1 MTSKTLTVAR
11 RLAREVGERRL
22 DFDRSQAD
30 AAARLDRLADALHRD
45 VRPRR
50 RSLAGRFYASM
61 RRFSGRQESA
71 PVRGVYLWGAVG
83 RGKTHLMDL
92 FYESLRFPDRER
104 SHFYRFMRRV
114 HAELKAQGRHSDPLE
129 VVANRLAR
137 ETRLICLDECFVSD
151 IADAMLLGGLFRG
164 LFRRGVTLVATSNV
178 APRDLYKDGLQRQQF
193 LPAIELIEQHLEVL
207 HLDGGTDYRLR
218 SLQRAEIYLDANLPA
233 SADAL
238 RALWATLGGAPG
250 HGPVGL
256 AIEGRTITAQRLAAG
271 MAWFEFAE
279 LCDGPRSQNDYIELA
294 HTYQTIFLS
303 NVPRLGRENEDAAR
317 RLLMLIDE
325 LYDRGVKLVLSAA
338 APPRDLYRGERLRF
352 EFERAVSRMIEMQT
366 ERYLAGDHRP

>member
-1 MTSKTLTVAR
+1 MSESLTVAR
-11 RLAREVGERRL
+11 CLAREVGARRL

-30 AAARLDRLADALHRD
+30 SAARLDRLADALHRD
-45 VRPRR
+45 ARPRR
-50 RSLAGRFYASM
+50 RSLAGRLRAGM
-61 RRFSGRQESA
+61 RRLSSRPETA

-114 HAELKAQGRHSDPLE
+114 HAELRAQGRQSDPLE
-129 VVANRLAR
+129 AVANRLAR
-137 ETRLICLDECFVSD
+137 EARLICLDEFFVSD

-178 APRDLYKDGLQRQQF
+178 APGDLYKDGLQRQQF

-218 SLQRAEIYLDANLPA
+218 NLQRAAIYLDANLPA
-233 SADAL
+233 SAQAL
-238 RALWATLGGAPG
+238 RELWAALGGAAAD
-250 HGPVGL
+250 GPVDL
-256 AIEGRTITAQRLAAG
+256 AIEGRTIRAQRLGAG

-294 HTYQTIFLS
+294 HTYQTIFVS
-303 NVPRLGRENEDAAR
+303 NVPRLGREHENAAR
-317 RLLMLIDE
+317 RFLMLIDE

-338 APPRDLYRGERLRF
+338 APPRDLYRGDRLRF
-352 EFERAVSRMIEMQT
+352 EFERAVSRLIEMQT
-366 ERYLAGDHRP
+366 ERYLSGDHRP